1 MSRLNVND
9 ARCEALFAS
18 RLQRSDAVTA
28 QAVTEAI
35 RVAVR
40 EFGTRGCADVMAQ
53 EFGEHPEAAAERM
66 HWVRQLLA
74 GTLDCHVQNSPI
86 AEWQQVATALQYRPA
101 C

>member
-1 MSRLNVND
+1 MARLNVND

-28 QAVTEAI
+28 QAVAGAI
-35 RVAVR
+35 RAAVR

-53 EFGEHPEAAAERM
+53 EFGDHPEAAAERM
-66 HWVRQLLA
+66 RWVRQLLA
-74 GTLDCHVQNSPI
+74 DARDQRGKNSPM
-86 AEWQQVATALQYRPA
+86 ARWQELATALQYRPA